1 MKNKDKKYLIVLS
14 IIYIE
19 ALNQKNIM
27 QFKSI
32 DFSFLFNTILYFKY
46 YKNSSFALVLT

>member
-1 MKNKDKKYLIVLS
+1 MKNKDKKYLKVLS

-27 QFKSI
+27 QFS
-32 DFSFLFNTILYFKY
+32 LFQFPKGHEN
-46 YKNSSFALVLT
+46 